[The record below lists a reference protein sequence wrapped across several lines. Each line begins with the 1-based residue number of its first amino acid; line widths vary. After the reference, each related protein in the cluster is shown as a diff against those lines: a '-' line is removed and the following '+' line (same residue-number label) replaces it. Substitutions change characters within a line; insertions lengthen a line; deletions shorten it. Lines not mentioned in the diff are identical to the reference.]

1 MLLILH
7 GWYDLNNVT
16 VLKNKKMMNKTKK
29 FISVKV
35 TIQNTEEYEV
45 DSCWSQE
52 TQLFCEEIA
61 KKVKDFIEEMTT
73 KPNALVRY

>member
-1 MLLILH
+1 M
-7 GWYDLNNVT
+7 NNMT

-35 TIQNTEEYEV
+35 TMQNTEEYEV

-52 TQLFCEEIA
+52 TELFCEKIA
-61 KKVKDFIEEMTT
+61 GEVKRFVEEM
-73 KPNALVRY
+73 NSESEVIVE